1 MAISEIPNKIY
12 DSRLETLLEQE
23 AIQERVELSS
33 LLKFR
38 MLYVGGFL
46 QCESKLEE
54 NWGYPYFFTK
64 PPYLL

>member
-38 MLYVGGFL
+38 MPHGG
-46 QCESKLEE
+46 
-54 NWGYPYFFTK
+54 GGPAMRI
-64 PPYLL
+64 